1 MFLKM
6 TYKWHNPLV
15 PSGDVANI
23 SSDLANC
30 MPCAPCILGMF
41 VLVVFTKMF
50 LFLYAI
56 RVNFLH
62 QRVLH
67 LFSMIIISKKIAKT
81 AP

>member
-1 MFLKM
+1 MFHKM

-15 PSGDVANI
+15 PSGVVANI

-30 MPCAPCILGMF
+30 MPCAPCIIDMF
-41 VLVVFTKMF
+41 VLVVFF
-50 LFLYAI
+50 FLYAI

-81 AP
+81 TP